1 MMIPCLP
8 ASFLAYVY
16 ITWGMHAVHC
26 GARVSKCIQLY
37 CTYIYV
43 SKKVIEYEFL
53 YIYIQELI
61 KIKMGEDIGMAC
73 LKI

>member
-1 MMIPCLP
+1 MIPCLP

-26 GARVSKCIQLY
+26 GARVSKYIQLY

-43 SKKVIEYEFL
+43 SKKVNEYGFL
-53 YIYIQELI
+53 YI
-61 KIKMGEDIGMAC
+61 
-73 LKI
+73 